1 MRKWIITLVVLA
13 ILGAGGYIAY
23 GYAHRY
29 VADRVMDQVITQVM
43 EDDGVRQ
50 LLEDPEIVRLL
61 EEAASS
67 EDIEAL
73 HRELGG
79 QLGGTAGTGGGQDDG
94 TGTSVPRPELVV
106 RNVEEAEALVLDK
119 FSIGAIREYA
129 GMASGGLTAEELAV
143 LEQEVMGKFTP
154 EELESLKLVAL
165 MEMQKRQ

>member
-1 MRKWIITLVVLA
+1 M
-13 ILGAGGYIAY
+13 AY

-43 EDDGVRQ
+43 ADDSVRQ
-50 LLEDPEIVRLL
+50 LLEDPEIVSLL
-61 EEAASS
+61 EEAAAS
-67 EDIEAL
+67 EDIEQL
-73 HRELGG
+73 HRELSG
-79 QLGGTAGTGGGQDDG
+79 QLGGTSGGGEGSGGAGAAVQ
-94 TGTSVPRPELVV
+94 SPASELVV

-143 LEQEVMGKFTP
+143 LEQEVMGKFTAA
-154 EELESLKLVAL
+154 ELESLKLVAL